1 MCCGISAQD
10 RVKVI
15 ANFCIILCITLTILG
30 CVSWLLQSN
39 ASLKQTDKNNA
50 TNISCDVELQKEW
63 NITTA
68 DVYDDSYNEMGIGGV
83 LIIFQL
89 VIDLP
94 ASVLLLIGANLRIK
108 QLLVPWMLI
117 MAVNMLGYVISC
129 CIFVQFVFVNIV
141 DKNMGFGLKHYP
153 NPTNNA
159 NERHFSGCSGSE
171 VYNID
176 QNRFS
181 KNQIFSI

>member
-15 ANFCIILCITLTILG
+15 ASFSIILCITLTILG
-30 CVSWLLQSN
+30 SVSWLLQDGPL
-39 ASLKQTDKNNA
+39 LKQTDKNNG
-50 TNISCDVELQKEW
+50 TNISCGVELQKER
-63 NITTA
+63 NKTTV
-68 DVYDDSYNEMGIGGV
+68 DVYDDPNNEIGIQWM

-129 CIFVQFVFVNIV
+129 CIFVQFVLVNIL
-141 DKNMGFGLKHYP
+141 DKNLGFGMKHYP
-153 NPTNNA
+153 NPTNSS
-159 NERHFSGCSGSE
+159 NEQNFSSCSDSE
-171 VYNID
+171 VYNIV

-181 KNQIFSI
+181 QNQIFSI